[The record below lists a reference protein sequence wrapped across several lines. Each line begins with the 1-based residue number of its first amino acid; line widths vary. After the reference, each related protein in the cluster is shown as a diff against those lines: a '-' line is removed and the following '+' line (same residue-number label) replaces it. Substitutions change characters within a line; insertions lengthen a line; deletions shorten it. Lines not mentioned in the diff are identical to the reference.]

1 MVGMGAQLMIQA
13 NTVRGFVDLH
23 CHWIASID
31 DGAPT
36 EDEGVAMLR
45 ALRGAGFDFVMATPH
60 MRPSMFDNEKGDLER
75 AFGAMGTILSEPGLP
90 EVGLASEHYFDDVV
104 FQRMM
109 NGSALP
115 YPGGKALLVEFP
127 TEAFPARIADRFFDL
142 RLKRLRPVL
151 AHPERYKPVWKDPQV
166 LEPLMDGGAV
176 LLLDVAA
183 LVGKY
188 GRAPERAAH
197 QLLEDG
203 WYDAACSDAHRER
216 DVDEVV
222 RGIERLEKLVGAEET
237 QFLLR
242 DGPLAILKG
251 TIDA

>member
-1 MVGMGAQLMIQA
+1 MVQA
-13 NTVRGFVDLH
+13 KAVRGFVDLH

-36 EDEGVAMLR
+36 TEEGVAMLR

-60 MRPSMFDNEKGDLER
+60 MRPSMFDNEKSDLER
-75 AFGAMGTILSEPGLP
+75 AFGAMGAVLGQPGLP

-109 NGSALP
+109 NGAALP

-151 AHPERYKPVWKDPQV
+151 AHPERYKPVWKDPMV

-216 DVDEVV
+216 DVDQVA
-222 RGIERLEKLVGAEET
+222 RGIDRLEKLVGPEET

-242 DGPLAILKG
+242 DGPLAILQG
-251 TIDA
+251 TLEA

>member
-1 MVGMGAQLMIQA
+1 MVAESAQLMVQA
-13 NTVRGFVDLH
+13 YAVRGFVDLH

-36 EDEGVAMLR
+36 TDEGVAMLR

-60 MRPSMFDNEKGDLER
+60 MRPSMFDNEKVDLER
-75 AFGAMGTILSEPGLP
+75 AFGAMGPVLCERGLP

-115 YPGGKALLVEFP
+115 YPGSKALLVEFP

-142 RLKRLRPVL
+142 RLQRLRPVL
-151 AHPERYKPVWKDPQV
+151 AHPERYKPVWKDPRV

-188 GRAPERAAH
+188 GRAPQRAAH
-197 QLLEDG
+197 RLLEEG

-216 DVDEVV
+216 DVEEVA
-222 RGIERLEKLVGAEET
+222 RGIDRLEKLVGAEET

-251 TIDA
+251 TIES

>member
-1 MVGMGAQLMIQA
+1 
-13 NTVRGFVDLH
+13 
-23 CHWIASID
+23 
-31 DGAPT
+31 
-36 EDEGVAMLR
+36 MLR

-60 MRPSMFDNEKGDLER
+60 MRPSMFDNEKVDLER
-75 AFGAMGTILSEPGLP
+75 AFGAMGPALAEAGLP

-115 YPGGKALLVEFP
+115 YPGGKALLIEFP
-127 TEAFPARIADRFFDL
+127 TEAFPARIADRIFDL
-142 RLKRLRPVL
+142 RRKQLRPVL
-151 AHPERYKPVWKDPQV
+151 AHPERYKPVWKDPAV

-197 QLLEDG
+197 KLLEEG

-216 DVDEVV
+216 DVDEVA
-222 RGIERLEKLVGAEET
+222 RGIDRLEKLVGREET

-242 DGPLAILKG
+242 DGPHAILKG
-251 TIDA
+251 TLEA